1 MPKVLGSREGLRHSV
16 AMMPDL
22 ARVADRDLRRLNFD
36 FTGATALA
44 IEPLN
49 DRDLHLWHANC
60 SGGRGQVHRFVDLL
74 STDERERMARFRFE
88 PDREDFAFARG
99 MLRTVLGHY
108 LGIAPAEVRFS
119 LLLHGKPSLALSH
132 RASRVQFNL
141 SHTLGYVLVALC
153 LDRSLGVDVERL
165 RADVEIEDLAG
176 RFFSS
181 AEKQAI
187 RSLPKEERR
196 RAFFHCWT
204 RKESLLKAWGGGLQ
218 HPLDA
223 FDVSVQPKVE
233 RVGLIT
239 RPRAEQA
246 RGWRIF
252 DVAVP
257 EEFAAAV
264 SVEYL

>member
-1 MPKVLGSREGLRHSV
+1 MSTCGIGSAVGIGDP
-16 AMMPDL
+16 AGPDKGE
-22 ARVADRDLRRLNFD
+22 LRRFD
-36 FTGATALA
+36 FEFTPDARLPVAELD
-44 IEPLN
+44 
-49 DRDLHLWHANC
+49 DRELHLWHGN
-60 SGGRGQVHRFVDLL
+60 SNGGRPDISRFLGLL
-74 STDERERMARFRFE
+74 STEERERMARFRFE

-99 MLRTVLGHY
+99 MLRTVVGQY

-119 LLLHGKPSLALSH
+119 RSQHGKPSLALPQ

-141 SHTLGYVLVALC
+141 SHTLGYVLVAVC

-165 RADVEIEDLAG
+165 RTDVEVEDLAA

-187 RSLPKEERR
+187 RALPPGERR

-204 RKESLLKAWGGGLQ
+204 RKESLLKAWGGGLLL
-218 HPLDA
+218 PLDT
-223 FDVSVQPKVE
+223 FDVSVRPRVE
-233 RVGLIT
+233 RISLVT
-239 RPRAEQA
+239 RPQAEQA

-252 DVAVP
+252 DVPVP

-264 SVEYL
+264 SVECP

>member
-1 MPKVLGSREGLRHSV
+1 MAELHDGELHIWHGNRDGPRPNIPRWLG
-16 AMMPDL
+16 
-22 ARVADRDLRRLNFD
+22 
-36 FTGATALA
+36 
-44 IEPLN
+44 
-49 DRDLHLWHANC
+49 
-60 SGGRGQVHRFVDLL
+60 LL
-74 STDERERMARFRFE
+74 SNDERERMARFRFE
-88 PDREDFAFARG
+88 ADGEDFAFARG

-119 LLLHGKPSLALSH
+119 LSQHGKPSLAFPQ

-141 SHTLGYVLVALC
+141 SHTVGYVLVAVC

-165 RADVEIEDLAG
+165 RADVEVEDLAA

-187 RSLPKEERR
+187 RALPEGERR

-204 RKESLLKAWGGGLQ
+204 RKESLLKAWGGGLLL
-218 HPLDA
+218 PLDT
-223 FDVSVQPKVE
+223 FDVSVRPRVE
-233 RVGLIT
+233 RIGLVT

-252 DVAVP
+252 DVPVP

-264 SVEYL
+264 SVECS

>member
-1 MPKVLGSREGLRHSV
+1 
-16 AMMPDL
+16 MMPNP
-22 ARVADRDLRRLNFD
+22 ARVPDRDLRRLNFD
-36 FTGATALA
+36 FTGETALA
-44 IEPLN
+44 IQPLT

-60 SGGRGQVHRFVDLL
+60 SGGRRRVHRLVDLL
-74 STDERERMARFRFE
+74 STDERERMARLRFE

-108 LGIAPAEVRFS
+108 LGIAPTEVRFS
-119 LLLHGKPSLALSH
+119 LQLHGKPSLALPH

-141 SHTLGYVLVALC
+141 SHTLGYVLAAVC

-165 RADVEIEDLAG
+165 RADVEIEDLAA
-176 RFFSS
+176 RFFSP
-181 AEKQAI
+181 AEQQAI

-196 RAFFHCWT
+196 GAFFHCWT
-204 RKESLLKAWGGGLQ
+204 RKESLLKAWGGGLL

-233 RVGLIT
+233 RVDLVT

-246 RGWRIF
+246 LGWRIF
-252 DVAVP
+252 DVPVP

-264 SVEYL
+264 SVEHL

>member
-1 MPKVLGSREGLRHSV
+1 MPKWLGSRESLRHSLG
-16 AMMPDL
+16 MIPNP
-22 ARVADRDLRRLNFD
+22 ARVPDRDLRRLNFD
-36 FTGATALA
+36 FTGETALA

-60 SGGRGQVHRFVDLL
+60 SRGRRQVHRFVDLL

-99 MLRTVLGHY
+99 MLRTLLGHY

-119 LLLHGKPSLALSH
+119 LLLHGKPSLALPH

-141 SHTLGYVLVALC
+141 SHSLGYVLVALC
-153 LDRSLGVDVERL
+153 LDRPLGVDVERL
-165 RADVEIEDLAG
+165 RADLEIEDLAAK
-176 RFFSS
+176 FFSS
-181 AEKQAI
+181 AEAQEI
-187 RSLPKEERR
+187 RSLPMEQRR

-204 RKESLLKAWGGGLQ
+204 RKESLLKAWGGGLL

-223 FDVSVQPKVE
+223 FDVSVQPKVD
-233 RVGLIT
+233 RVSLVT

-257 EEFAAAV
+257 E
-264 SVEYL
+264 